1 MTRIALVQHAK
12 GTQLFNME
20 RYNEAFAEFSMA
32 ISHNP
37 HVATFYAHRGNALY
51 YQGKY
56 AQAHADYKRALAL
69 DPEHSE
75 ARQHM
80 REYEEVEQV
89 AARSSQPV
97 AQNRVPPS
105 NKLPVALRHAATRSA
120 QADAKVQRVHQ
131 RRPDIAPRSLE
142 DAKPKPLKLPPWK
155 ETDHLNPSIGGR
167 NFGRGKA

>member
-1 MTRIALVQHAK
+1 
-12 GTQLFNME
+12 
-20 RYNEAFAEFSMA
+20 
-32 ISHNP
+32 
-37 HVATFYAHRGNALY
+37 
-51 YQGKY
+51 
-56 AQAHADYKRALAL
+56 
-69 DPEHSE
+69 
-75 ARQHM
+75 M